1 MCNDSRWSV
10 LKNDNCPNCVIFV
23 ALNPSLRSG
32 ILLPIKTDEL
42 WKIPASCPKSYWAY
56 PKSSNCKK
64 TLFGQ
69 KLVWIWQLAK
79 KRLSRCGGMCSQN
92 RRRGHFQ
99 GARTGPPSVWGLE
112 EQPPSRLL
120 LGNQEEKI
128 LKIQVSK
135 HVRVF
140 PQLWT
145 VTTRAF
151 AIYLST
157 RRSTRWPHVP
167 TVWLLMSDA

>member
-1 MCNDSRWSV
+1 M
-10 LKNDNCPNCVIFV
+10 
-23 ALNPSLRSG
+23 
-32 ILLPIKTDEL
+32 
-42 WKIPASCPKSYWAY
+42 
-56 PKSSNCKK
+56 
-64 TLFGQ
+64 
-69 KLVWIWQLAK
+69 WIRQLAK

-135 HVRVF
+135 HVLVF
-140 PQLWT
+140 PQFWT

-157 RRSTRWPHVP
+157 RRSTQWPHVP
-167 TVWLLMSDA
+167 TVWLLMSDAQRIFQTEVDLRIRMNLSVPNRQYGAWISHILYIANTMLTSRTLSFYTLMREDTFGESHFP

>member
-1 MCNDSRWSV
+1 MCNNSWWSV
-10 LKNDNCPNCVIFV
+10 FKKNSSCPNCVFFLLFWTHLLEVGSCCQSRHMNCEKMPPVI
-23 ALNPSLRSG
+23 LNPIG
-32 ILLPIKTDEL
+32 
-42 WKIPASCPKSYWAY
+42 AY
-56 PKSSNCKK
+56 PLIAK
-64 TLFGQ
+64 TLCDQ
-69 KLVWIWQLAK
+69 KLVWIGQLAK

-112 EQPPSRLL
+112 EQPPTRLL

-128 LKIQVSK
+128 LKIQVYK
-135 HVRVF
+135 HVLVF

-157 RRSTRWPHVP
+157 RRSTWWPHVP

>member
-1 MCNDSRWSV
+1 MWFLLLWAHLLEVGSCCQSRQM
-10 LKNDNCPNCVIFV
+10 NCEKFPPVV
-23 ALNPSLRSG
+23 LNPIG
-32 ILLPIKTDEL
+32 HILNPLIAKHFVWLKTGVNQTVSWEETFQMWRNVLPESAT
-42 WKIPASCPKSYWAY
+42 
-56 PKSSNCKK
+56 
-64 TLFGQ
+64 
-69 KLVWIWQLAK
+69 
-79 KRLSRCGGMCSQN
+79 
-92 RRRGHFQ
+92 GHFQ

-128 LKIQVSK
+128 LKIHVSK
-135 HVRVF
+135 HVLVL

-167 TVWLLMSDA
+167 TVWLLMSDAQRIFQTEVDLRTR